1 MIVKCLKL
9 FNVNTR
15 EYENKSHNGFITVGM
30 LYQVLEVYFRE
41 SETLYRIIP
50 DKAGIGGHPTLV
62 RNNEFEMVSGK
73 IPPNWAFIQRR
84 PGPML
89 AGPEKWIDHQHW
101 QDSFWEDWDNSLPEA
116 LRCYEEELKII
127 KDSDPL

>member
-1 MIVKCLKL
+1 MIIKCLKIY
-9 FNVNTR
+9 NENTH
-15 EYENKSHNGFITVGM
+15 EYENKTHNGFITVGK

-50 DKAGIGGHPTLV
+50 DDAGIGGHPILV
-62 RNNEFEMVSGK
+62 RSSEFEIISGK
-73 IPPNWAFIQRR
+73 IPPNWGFIERR
-84 PGPML
+84 PGSML
-89 AGPEKWIDHQHW
+89 VGPEKWIHHQYW

-116 LRCYEEELKII
+116 LRCYEEGLKII